1 MRCHMESIHAVF
13 GYREDSGTEQTI
25 VFASR
30 SLLPAEHNSQLNKEV
45 LALVLGVTKFPQ
57 YL

>member
-1 MRCHMESIHAVF
+1 MESIHAVF